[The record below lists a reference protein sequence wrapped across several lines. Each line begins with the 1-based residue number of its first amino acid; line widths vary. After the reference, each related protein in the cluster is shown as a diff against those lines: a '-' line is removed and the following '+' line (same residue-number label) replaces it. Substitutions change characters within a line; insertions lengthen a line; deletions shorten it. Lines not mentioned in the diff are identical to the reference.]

1 MFGNFSCGI
10 HRQKTKTK
18 KKKKKKAQNKEKRK
32 EKSIVMKRRTES
44 LTTDE
49 LDL

>member
-1 MFGNFSCGI
+1 VESINKKPK
-10 HRQKTKTK
+10 QKKP
-18 KKKKKKAQNKEKRK
+18 KKKAQNKEKRK
-32 EKSIVMKRRTES
+32 EKSIVMKRRTGS